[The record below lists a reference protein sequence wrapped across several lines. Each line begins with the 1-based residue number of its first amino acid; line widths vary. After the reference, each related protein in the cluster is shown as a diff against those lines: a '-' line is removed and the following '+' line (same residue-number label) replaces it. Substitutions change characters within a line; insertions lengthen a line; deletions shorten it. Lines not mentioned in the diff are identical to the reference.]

1 MLDIQYLY
9 IYVFVYISIYIYI
22 FVYTH
27 SNPLFIGWTSISSTF
42 LSNPKK
48 RCITWST
55 AGGLGTSPSKR
66 YDHSSKTRASQTSR
80 GRRCGCVWWADGED
94 GTGRGRWES
103 YLIECPV
110 KHQIMGIWWIMAL
123 VGEELGIAWDYG
135 KMNDLW
141 FNCQKWGDYG
151 DTIAIKGI
159 ECPYSLVN
167 WQFAMEHHIFLI
179 GKSWN
184 GLVLIAV
191 QFTRG

>member
-1 MLDIQYLY
+1 M
-9 IYVFVYISIYIYI
+9 VHGISLLVGYTYIYIYTYNTHVKCNTCIGTISYWI
-22 FVYTH
+22 FTIYDICICKYIYIHNIYIYTH
-27 SNPLFIGWTSISSTF
+27 SIPLFIGWTSISSTF
-42 LSNPKK
+42 LSNPTK

-66 YDHSSKTRASQTSR
+66 YDHSSKTRASQTSP

-103 YLIECPV
+103 YLIECLV

-141 FNCQKWGDYG
+141 F
-151 DTIAIKGI
+151 TI
-159 ECPYSLVN
+159 
-167 WQFAMEHHIFLI
+167 
-179 GKSWN
+179 
-184 GLVLIAV
+184 
-191 QFTRG
+191 